1 MTELKMLNKA
11 LTLAMT
17 AHSGQF
23 RKDSGLPY
31 LLHPLEGVLLMQ
43 RDGCTDE
50 AALCI
55 MMLHDTCESDAFKPL
70 NFKAIEQYVGS
81 REVADGVKQLT
92 CTDAMNKDDYIK
104 SFIQAPISTLV
115 VKLYD
120 RYINVED
127 FGRCKEINNSY
138 YTKYAN
144 KGLPVIE
151 AAIARV
157 AEVDAAFGVSFAH
170 QMRYRASYLK
180 DLAGLHIG

>member
-1 MTELKMLNKA
+1 MTEMMMLNKA
-11 LTLAMT
+11 IAVAAD
-17 AHSGQF
+17 AHNRQF

-31 LLHPLEGVLLMQ
+31 LLHPLEGVLMLQ

-50 AALCI
+50 ATLCI
-55 MMLHDTCESDAFKPL
+55 MALHDTCESDASKRMSYSY
-70 NFKAIEQYVGS
+70 IERMVGS
-81 REVADGVKQLT
+81 REVADGVKLMT
-92 CTDAMNKDDYIK
+92 CTDDMNKDDYIK
-104 SFIQAPISTLV
+104 SFITGPINALV

-127 FGRCKEINNSY
+127 FNRCKEINNSY